1 VLHAVTLKKMEV
13 NLAFYRKKDW
23 NKFLSMID
31 DRDIMFDTWK
41 EWHKSYLRTKKKLS
55 DNGFKVNDFEVD
67 IAKLDKYCQENRLK
81 NNGKTRSQFVSN
93 IK

>member
-1 VLHAVTLKKMEV
+1 MEV

-23 NKFLSMID
+23 KKFLSMID
-31 DRDIMFDTWK
+31 DRDSMFDTWK
-41 EWHKSYLRTKKKLS
+41 EWHKSYLRTKKELS
-55 DNGFKVNDFEVD
+55 INGLKVNDVEMD
-67 IAKLDKYCQENRLK
+67 LAKLDKYCRENGLK